1 MFSALKFKCTIA
13 ISMAL
18 CATILKFQ
26 AFVYEILFS
35 PLCNINFLFIVK
47 IPLVCTVAILCLLS
61 LCINNVTMI
70 LYCYLSHDTN
80 NVSTSVVESFE
91 RVASTYAQQISLN
104 ETQNF
109 TTASLTLVTELV
121 SKNLTKHNQD
131 YYISNYYVTHLICRI
146 I

>member
-1 MFSALKFKCTIA
+1 MHYLWRFVPQSSNLKLMSIKSCFHHFA
-13 ISMAL
+13 IL
-18 CATILKFQ
+18 IF
-26 AFVYEILFS
+26 
-35 PLCNINFLFIVK
+35 FIHVK
-47 IPLVCTVAILCLLS
+47 SSLVCTVALLCLLS

-80 NVSTSVVESFE
+80 NVPTSVVESFE
-91 RVASTYAQQISLN
+91 RVASTYAQQLSLN

-131 YYISNYYVTHLICRI
+131 YYISNYYVTQLTCRI